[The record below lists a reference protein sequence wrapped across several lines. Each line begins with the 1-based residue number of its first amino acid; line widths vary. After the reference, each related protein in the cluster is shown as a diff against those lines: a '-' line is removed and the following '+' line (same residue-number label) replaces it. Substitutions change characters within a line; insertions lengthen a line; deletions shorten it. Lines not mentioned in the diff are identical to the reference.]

1 MKTTLEDAPAVSSWE
16 PLIAFEDIRTPAIS
30 ADFLP
35 GWAGQLRG
43 RVRRIFLNKCSRQ
56 AKVCESLD
64 CFCAVSVSAQAAG
77 WDALVPE

>member
-1 MKTTLEDAPAVSSWE
+1 MFGGELL
-16 PLIAFEDIRTPAIS
+16 PLRSPLQVVPGNRL
-30 ADFLP
+30 ADFVSWLTGIVEFDFYDP
-35 GWAGQLRG
+35 G